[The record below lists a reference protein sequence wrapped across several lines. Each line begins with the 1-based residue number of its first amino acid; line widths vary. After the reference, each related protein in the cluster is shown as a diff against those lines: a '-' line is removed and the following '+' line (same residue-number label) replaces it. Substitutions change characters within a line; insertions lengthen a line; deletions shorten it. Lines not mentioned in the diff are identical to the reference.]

1 MATQADYN
9 TYKEKKEELKQTPS
23 QKRDRQEQKSDIFK
37 VLGKKKTKKPCKPS
51 ILCLAII
58 SFKSE
63 GEIKNSQTN
72 KKKQGNSLSV
82 DQPYK
87 KC

>member
-72 KKKQGNSLSV
+72 KQKKAREFTISRPTL
-82 DQPYK
+82 
-87 KC
+87 